1 MMTLR
6 HVGYGPDNLLLM
18 LVVLDLRL
26 AINLEDVI
34 LRRRS
39 PVQFYCLNIY
49 STSHK
54 LYPIS

>member
-26 AINLEDVI
+26 
-34 LRRRS
+34 
-39 PVQFYCLNIY
+39 
-49 STSHK
+49 
-54 LYPIS
+54 PISGGFAKA